1 MSMERTIAP
10 VSALDRRLI
19 AVGGALLAICVM
31 LPAFGSALIVDK
43 LTILMVYIV
52 MAVMWNLLAGYAGLV
67 SVGHQ
72 AFIGLS
78 GYFTLRLVET
88 GMSPFLAI
96 ALGTVGVAIVA
107 VPLSWFVLRLK
118 AAEFAVAMWVIAETI
133 RSIVMLDP
141 LIQGE
146 TGRSLVALNAID
158 PELRRTVIYLG
169 AVGAAAVAMTLS
181 YLLLQGRYGAE
192 SQAIRDD
199 EEAAGSVGI
208 STPRV
213 KRLIFVI
220 SAAGCAL
227 AGGLWLA
234 SAITYQPRTAFGIN
248 WSVFM
253 LFMVLVGGF
262 GSYLGPVLGAVLFFA
277 LQEIFGDFG
286 VWYLAG
292 VGLIAIL
299 FALYA
304 PRGLMG
310 IVITQLKVEPLS
322 ARKILVPMRD

>member
-96 ALGTVGVAIVA
+96 ALGTVSVAIVA

>member
-253 LFMVLVGGF
+253 LFMVLVGGL